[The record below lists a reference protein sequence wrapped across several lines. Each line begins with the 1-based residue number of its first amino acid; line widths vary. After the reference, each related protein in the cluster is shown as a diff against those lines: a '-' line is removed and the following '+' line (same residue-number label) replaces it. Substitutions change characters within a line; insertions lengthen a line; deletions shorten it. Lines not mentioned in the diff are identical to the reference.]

1 LYVLCFLRSEKC
13 LHLWASIPLKFLD
26 NLLEN
31 KNLAYTTKR
40 KNKIFQVKNEV
51 MKRKDNSIAE
61 VRWMM
66 DVSVSIE

>member
-1 LYVLCFLRSEKC
+1 
-13 LHLWASIPLKFLD
+13 
-26 NLLEN
+26 LEN